1 MGKVLEV
8 IRVSKRFLGLQAL
21 KEVSLHL
28 EEGEILAV
36 IGPNGA
42 GKSTLLNLLSG
53 LLRPDSGRILFQGQD
68 ITHLPPEAR
77 THLGLGRAFQI
88 VQPLPEL
95 TVRENL
101 LVGARFGKPQVRQK
115 EAEAWVEEV
124 LRLTGLERR
133 AEALAGE
140 LTLLEDKRLE
150 LARALATR
158 PRVLLLDEVM
168 AGLRPKEAEEAVTLV
183 RRIRDAG
190 VSILFIEHLMPV
202 VRALADRVVVLDY
215 GEVIA
220 EGTYQKVAQDQRVR
234 EAYLGRGA

>member
-101 LVGARFGKPQVRQK
+101 LVGARFGKLQVRQK

-124 LRLTGLERR
+124 LRLTGLEHR

-168 AGLRPKEAEEAVTLV
+168 AGLRPKEAKEAVALV

-220 EGTYQKVAQDQRVR
+220 EGTYEKVAQDQRVR

>member
-1 MGKVLEV
+1 VGKVLEV

-168 AGLRPKEAEEAVTLV
+168 AGLRPKEAEEAVALV

-220 EGTYQKVAQDQRVR
+220 EGTYEKVAQDQRVR

>member
-1 MGKVLEV
+1 
-8 IRVSKRFLGLQAL
+8 
-21 KEVSLHL
+21 
-28 EEGEILAV
+28 
-36 IGPNGA
+36 
-42 GKSTLLNLLSG
+42 
-53 LLRPDSGRILFQGQD
+53 
-68 ITHLPPEAR
+68 
-77 THLGLGRAFQI
+77 
-88 VQPLPEL
+88 PEL

-168 AGLRPKEAEEAVTLV
+168 AGLRPKEAEEAVALV

-190 VSILFIEHLMPV
+190 VRILFIEHLIPV
-202 VRALADRVVVLDY
+202 VRPFAARVVVPDF
-215 GEVIA
+215 GGVIA
-220 EGTYQKVAQDQRVR
+220 QGTYEEGAQDPKVR
-234 EAYLGRGA
+234 KAIQGRGR

>member
-115 EAEAWVEEV
+115 EAEAWMEEV

-168 AGLRPKEAEEAVTLV
+168 AGLRPKEAEEAVALV

-220 EGTYQKVAQDQRVR
+220 EGTYEKVAQDQRVR

>member
-101 LVGARFGKPQVRQK
+101 LVGALFGKPQVRQK

-150 LARALATR
+150 LGRALATR

-168 AGLRPKEAEEAVTLV
+168 AGLRPKEAEEAVALV

-220 EGTYQKVAQDQRVR
+220 EGTYEKVAQDQRVR

>member
-101 LVGARFGKPQVRQK
+101 MVGALFGKPKVRRR

-168 AGLRPKEAEEAVTLV
+168 AGLRPKEAEEAVALV

-220 EGTYQKVAQDQRVR
+220 EGTYEKVAQDQRVR

>member
-1 MGKVLEV
+1 VGKVLEV

-168 AGLRPKEAEEAVTLV
+168 AGLRPKEAEEAVALV